1 MDDATAA
8 GNSAAVS
15 ENLTDSVVDFKLR
28 ELAVGIGSSATAAA
42 KSASTEDASD
52 LLDLSRD
59 FSECSSFN
67 SDISG
72 ELQRLASIIPRSEAP
87 QSSPSD
93 LDDLEVLGLGFS
105 SSEIVESASAVES
118 LEPAVRACVER
129 LESVAAPVE
138 AKRAAAA
145 KLRLLAKHRSD
156 FRALIGASGA
166 IPALIPLLRSAD
178 PATQENAV
186 TALLNLSLEEANKVP
201 ITTAGAIK
209 PLVYAL
215 RTGTGV
221 AKQNAACALLSLA
234 MVEENRTTIG
244 ACGAIPPLVSL
255 LVHGSSRGKKDALTT
270 LYKLCSARQNKERAV
285 RAGVAGPLVG
295 LVGER
300 GGGTAEK
307 AMVVLGSLAAIPEGR
322 AAVVEAGG
330 IPALVEAIE
339 DGPARGKEFAVLAL
353 LHLCAESSRNRA
365 LLVREGAIPP
375 LVALSQSGSA
385 RAKHKVSTPPP
396 FPSLTSCG
404 RLTPKVVLCCSAGG
418 DASGVPSG
426 AAAGRRRY
434 TGRGKVLTITV
445 ALTAEEDRPPLFQ

>member
-1 MDDATAA
+1 MRTVRCNLYKDDRNFSLDDAPAA

-28 ELAVGIGSSATAAA
+28 ELAVGIGSSAAAS
-42 KSASTEDASD
+42 KSASTEDATD

-72 ELQRLASIIPRSEAP
+72 ELQRLASIIPRSDAP

-93 LDDLEVLGLGFS
+93 LDDLEVLGLGLS

-138 AKRAAAA
+138 AKRAAAV
-145 KLRLLAKHRSD
+145 KLRLMAKHRSD

-166 IPALIPLLRSAD
+166 IPTLIPLLRSTD

-186 TALLNLSLEEANKVP
+186 TALLNLSLEETNKVP
-201 ITTAGAIK
+201 ITAAGAIK

-215 RTGTGV
+215 RTGTSV

-255 LVHGSSRGKKDALTT
+255 LLHGSSRGKKDALTT

-339 DGPARGKEFAVLAL
+339 DGPGRGKEFAVLAL
-353 LHLCAESSRNRA
+353 LQLCAESARNRA

-385 RAKHKVSTPPP
+385 RAKHKAETLLGYLREQRQDGGATPGG
-396 FPSLTSCG
+396 G
-404 RLTPKVVLCCSAGG
+404 R
-418 DASGVPSG
+418 
-426 AAAGRRRY
+426 Y
-434 TGRGKVLTITV
+434 
-445 ALTAEEDRPPLFQ
+445 